1 MRNTLRYLLGNL
13 DGFSEASACPYA
25 EMPELE
31 RWVLHRLTELDARM
45 RRARGALRLPRPS
58 IPSSTISAPSTCRPS
73 TSTSA
78 RTRSTA
84 TARQPA
90 PPRRAHG
97 ARHPVHRCLTAW
109 LAPVLVLHGG
119 GGLARAP
126 VQARRRACT
135 CVCNRGMSFGLFNTG
150 DPVVPWILGAI
161 AIAVAIGLV
170 WWLARARHWLV
181 IAGLGLVLG
190 GAIGNLI
197 DRVLYGAVVDFV
209 LLHAGSWHFPAFNVA
224 DSAIT
229 LGVVALLWDS
239 LFNKPESPK

>member
-1 MRNTLRYLLGNL
+1 M
-13 DGFSEASACPYA
+13 
-25 EMPELE
+25 
-31 RWVLHRLTELDARM
+31 
-45 RRARGALRLPRPS
+45 ALRAGLF
-58 IPSSTISAPSTCRPS
+58 
-73 TSTSA
+73 
-78 RTRSTA
+78 
-84 TARQPA
+84 
-90 PPRRAHG
+90 
-97 ARHPVHRCLTAW
+97 
-109 LAPVLVLHGG
+109 LAILVLFLDQVTK
-119 GGLARAP
+119 LAILEWLNP
-126 VQARRRACT
+126 QAGRLQECSPAAGVAIT
-135 CVCNRGMSFGLFNTG
+135 SFFSIVLVCNRGMSSGLFNTG